1 MTDPTPEEIIYVIQH
16 SGLQSD
22 NWHIFESVPHLTKT
36 NALDRLD
43 ELAEIHG
50 AVLKFRVTEFVP
62 RAAVEA
68 EREACAKEVM
78 DLYPECGSLELLCH
92 VAAAIR
98 KRGEDD

>member
-1 MTDPTPEEIIYVIQH
+1 MTDPTPEEMPTWILYVLESHGIDPEINNPNDGLAWRIYEQH
-16 SGLQSD
+16 RGSL
-22 NWHIFESVPHLTKT
+22 
-36 NALDRLD
+36 
-43 ELAEIHG
+43 
-50 AVLKFRVTEFVP
+50 